1 MANADPSLGVIV
13 PPTLSVPLVAALL
26 GASPATGYRIAKH
39 LPRVPIPGKWRVA
52 TADFERLFQTTV
64 TPERLAEARR
74 RLNDSSAPTA
84 APDPDTAPHPDT
96 RSPSDEPEHV

>member
-1 MANADPSLGVIV
+1 MANAHPSPEATI

-26 GASPATGYRIAKH
+26 GASPATAYRLAKH
-39 LPRVPIPGKWRVA
+39 LPRVPVPGRWRIA

-74 RLNDSSAPTA
+74 KLDGPSTNPAPHR
-84 APDPDTAPHPDT
+84 DTAPELD
-96 RSPSDEPEHV
+96 RSRVHEPEQV